1 MNFAKFLRTPFLT
14 EHLWWLLLCLNITS
28 SLQVRLLIFLNKLII
43 IIIIIT
49 TTTTTATIIIIMIN
63 NTMPLLS
70 LNKLSKKLRATIIFG
85 NFVNKP

>member
-14 EHLWWLLLCLNITS
+14 EHLWWLLLCLNIIS
-28 SLQVRLLIFLNKLII
+28 SLQIRLLIFSNNKL
-43 IIIIIT
+43 IIIIT
-49 TTTTTATIIIIMIN
+49 TTTTIIIIIIIN

-70 LNKLSKKLRATIIFG
+70 LNELSKKLRATIIFG